1 MYRIVK
7 LVAVSFRLDSF
18 LLTEGSILD
27 PVMRYLGVTSLIIN
41 RGPDYRVGWGLT
53 FL

>member
-7 LVAVSFRLDSF
+7 LVAVSFRLDSV
-18 LLTEGSILD
+18 LLTEHSILD
-27 PVMRYLGVTSLIIN
+27 VVMRSGSKFSNHY
-41 RGPDYRVGWGLT
+41 RGPRFIESGGGLT